1 MNIKQ
6 LSFIIACYNVEKY
19 IERTIESIF
28 KGGYL
33 TSDFVEVICI
43 NDGSTDLTLQKLNQI
58 ATFYPITIIDQNN
71 QGVGIT
77 KNIGLE
83 TAQGQYVMILDA
95 DDWIDANVIAE
106 MLHFSITHHI
116 DLMAFGMQFVNE
128 SLEFLHVKNI
138 FPGPF
143 ETVLTGRQVLLNDY
157 QPSSVCLFLMHNK
170 FFKEYNMRF
179 YNGTQLDVEIS
190 TRLLLKAERV
200 CFSQA
205 IGYFYFRN
213 EGSITKAV
221 NIEKLKSYLY
231 DSVRIAVLGLENI
244 ENESDKAIRKILI
257 HNNNSIVWN
266 LIWRFVSK
274 PKEVD
279 FDFKMH
285 CLRELQD
292 KKLYPITGG
301 LKTNFQKITTLFFN
315 QEYLLKWIFK
325 IK

>member
-1 MNIKQ
+1 MNTMQ

-28 KGGYL
+28 KGGFL

-58 ATFYPITIIDQNN
+58 AAFHPITIIDQNN
-71 QGVGIT
+71 KGVGIT
-77 KNIGLE
+77 KNVGLE

-95 DDWIDANVIAE
+95 DDWIDAKVIAE
-106 MLHFSITHHI
+106 QLHFSIQHNI
-116 DLMAFGMQFVNE
+116 DLTAFGMQFVNE
-128 SLEFLHVKNI
+128 SLEFLRIKNI
-138 FPGPF
+138 FSGPF

-179 YNGTQLDVEIS
+179 YDGTQLDVEIS

-231 DSVRIAVLGLENI
+231 DSVRIAVLGCENI
-244 ENESDKAIRKILI
+244 KNESDITIRKILI